1 MNSQCS
7 WVLLPAGNY
16 LLSIRPASS
25 CVPGFCH
32 TSADEDIKQA
42 MFEWSE
48 DIKGLKPFRIS
59 GFLEKL
65 KYGLTKTIKGRTS
78 RHSFGT
84 VLCST
89 RTDESLD
96 GNAKS
101 SRGVH
106 LFVQITRRLI
116 PLTSMQD
123 NEKYQAA
130 GSGATLQEQLELVIL
145 PTIRVYNLL
154 KSNITVTLSAASEGK
169 CWIL

>member
-7 WVLLPAGNY
+7 WVLLAAGNY

-25 CVPGFCH
+25 CVPGFSH
-32 TSADEDIKQA
+32 TSADEDIKQT

-48 DIKGLKPFRIS
+48 DIKGMKPFRIS

-78 RHSFGT
+78 RHAFGT
-84 VLCST
+84 VLCTT
-89 RTDESLD
+89 RIDESH
-96 GNAKS
+96 AKS
-101 SRGVH
+101 LRGVH

-116 PLTSMQD
+116 PLTSMKD
-123 NEKYQAA
+123 NDKYQAA

-154 KSNITVTLSAASEGK
+154 ESNITVNLSAASEGK
-169 CWIL
+169 CLIL